1 MSKYKFTFTNI
12 LFWVGIVS
20 AVLIF
25 ENISFFN
32 GASDNPLMQQGLS
45 DSLFFLL
52 FSISAIS
59 FISMLIFD
67 GFLNRLR
74 FNYIVLGLILLFMA
88 GSILGVYTF
97 DRMSFSHPDVPDY
110 VVDNWDKIK
119 HALAIFI
126 YAMLIISIFIHYN
139 VLHPTFKR
147 MRYIYFAVVLAVV
160 GFCLYSVI
168 AEFDKYS
175 KLFNGETLHNI
186 AVGADIRSIF
196 QNSNMFAGMILMGIA
211 SCIALNYYKK
221 NIFIYLALVFFVII
235 EVFTCSLTCI
245 VISISTLFLYLLFET
260 IMSFKKSKTSGF
272 VKLTILLAVSTGL
285 ALFFIFGIMFEIPY
299 FSPFFKALQ
308 KELTESDFSN
318 FTRRLYLWEKIWP
331 AMENDPFHAL
341 FGFGFRNSGRIAG
354 GLSYYTHWRISIS
367 CHSAYMQILLDS
379 GIMGIVIYG
388 LFTLYYFYCLIRLL
402 KKHTRFV
409 LLHLLIGAAYFGLGF
424 TESFMAFLPSAQGI
438 LIGAL
443 FFLPVINKYHHLKHK
458 EVVES
463 TIYKTAPLKL
473 LKPEFMVRAATR
485 FILALLTV
493 TVSLFVIDV
502 YREEVAIKYLLL
514 NITSILGMYLIFF
527 PYLNGLFAKG
537 GSVGKY
543 ILHLLMYALVNEIVV
558 TPFVLSYI
566 FLKPLLFI
574 GFEWLIPASLCFVN
588 LLYVAIY
595 SGTMRGSFKLYL
607 NTFIGFKT
615 SLGSLIGI
623 SGFVVALQASQ
634 VYLDMYFFVTIIL
647 VIISGLLVYF
657 VFTFLTPFKDTRAI
671 MKYISSYDLDI
682 MKKEVIRDQLGVYR
696 NAY

>member
-12 LFWVGIVS
+12 LFWVGIIAS
-20 AVLIF
+20 VLLF
-25 ENISFFN
+25 ENLSFFN
-32 GASDNPLMQQGLS
+32 NTDPGVVIESNLNEPF
-45 DSLFFLL
+45 FFLL
-52 FSISAIS
+52 FSIGFIS
-59 FISMLIFD
+59 FLALFVFDSALNKVKPSYFILGICLLLLVTGMVGIWSFTKMEFSLAPTYEVSVYDKIKHSFVFLLFVFALYATIHHFSNNHPSLSRLKYVFIIVILVTYFFVFFSIATEYSKYELIANADRIEDLHYVKIYSVFKHQNMFA
-67 GFLNRLR
+67 GFLLMGILSAMALN
-74 FNYIVLGLILLFMA
+74 FYKKNPFSYITIFGFLIIQLFVCSKTNILITVIAVFLYFLFEIIVAFIHKKKTAMLKLGFLLGITIALILLFV
-88 GSILGVYTF
+88 LCQYYDLPTF
-97 DRMSFSHPDVPDY
+97 SKVSR
-110 VVDNWDKIK
+110 
-119 HALAIFI
+119 FI
-126 YAMLIISIFIHYN
+126 YGTFSRADFESFTQRTYIWGASME
-139 VLHPTFKR
+139 VLFKNP
-147 MRYIYFAVVLAVV
+147 
-160 GFCLYSVI
+160 I
-168 AEFDKYS
+168 A
-175 KLFNGETLHNI
+175 T
-186 AVGADIRSIF
+186 
-196 QNSNMFAGMILMGIA
+196 MFG
-211 SCIALNYYKK
+211 Y
-221 NIFIYLALVFFVII
+221 
-235 EVFTCSLTCI
+235 
-245 VISISTLFLYLLFET
+245 
-260 IMSFKKSKTSGF
+260 
-272 VKLTILLAVSTGL
+272 
-285 ALFFIFGIMFEIPY
+285 
-299 FSPFFKALQ
+299 
-308 KELTESDFSN
+308 
-318 FTRRLYLWEKIWP
+318 
-331 AMENDPFHAL
+331 
-341 FGFGFRNSGRIAG
+341 GFRNSESLVG
-354 GLSYYTHWRISIS
+354 H
-367 CHSAYMQILLDS
+367 QILANNLKIS
-379 GIMGIVIYG
+379 SHNGYIQTMLNFGFIGFAI
-388 LFTLYYFYCLIRLL
+388 LLCFLLYYIYCLIRLM
-402 KKHTRFV
+402 KKETRFALIFSVCGLAYIV
-409 LLHLLIGAAYFGLGF
+409 LAFM
-424 TESFMAFLPSAQGI
+424 ESLNAFAPSAQGI

-463 TIYKTAPLKL
+463 IINKTAPLKL

-493 TVSLFVIDV
+493 TASLFVIDV

-543 ILHLLMYALVNEIVV
+543 ILHLLMYTLVNEVAV

-566 FLKPLLFI
+566 FLKPLLFV

-647 VIISGLLVYF
+647 VVISGLLVYF

-671 MKYISSYDLDI
+671 VKYVSSYDLDI